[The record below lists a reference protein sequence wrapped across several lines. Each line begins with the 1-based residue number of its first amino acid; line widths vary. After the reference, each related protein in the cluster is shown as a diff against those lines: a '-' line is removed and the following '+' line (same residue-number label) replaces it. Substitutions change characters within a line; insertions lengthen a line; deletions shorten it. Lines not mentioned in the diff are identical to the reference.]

1 MALIVLTSATGRSQE
16 SADDLS
22 TVEQAAFLQA
32 AAEVAPSVVQIQP
45 LGGLEKVDGR
55 LVTSGPTTGLIV
67 GQDGWI
73 VTTQYGLSGQ
83 PASILVTLPDGRRVP
98 GRQVAVD
105 HSRELVLLKVES
117 DSPLPVPQVVDPQ
130 ELRVGQWAIAVGR
143 TFSQDQVNLS
153 VGIVSAKDRGWGR
166 AVQTDAKI
174 SPNNYGGPLVDLQGR
189 VLGILSPLS
198 SSTGEGMEEIELY
211 DSGIGFAVPMTEV
224 LRRLPQWQEGRDLH
238 PGRLGISMRGG
249 DLYGSPPVIGT
260 VFPTSPAQKAGLK
273 SGDRIV
279 SINDRAVAR
288 QSEFKQTL
296 EPLYAG
302 DTVRLSVDRSGQT
315 QEFSVELIDK
325 LPPYR
330 RPWLGILPVRK
341 AVAESGSTEPAPD
354 GKVAEGPAAEGDK
367 APETD
372 KPAGSDD
379 SLPGVV
385 VRHVMP
391 DSPAAAAGLQ
401 PGDRITAV
409 DGQEVRGAAALRTQ
423 VLAHAPDDRVAL
435 KWMRGESSQ
444 QAEVVLANTRAD
456 VPDAL
461 PAPAELADGEGD
473 RPEVGKQSLK
483 LPEESAECFVWLP
496 DNFNGVTPFGLLVL
510 LPEPGDFDAQKL
522 IDQWGP
528 VCRERH
534 WILMAP
540 EPTDRAR
547 WTPADVF
554 FVLKAIPEAVRRY
567 GLDRQRIACWG
578 DRTGGLFAYTVAIQL
593 QEYVRGVVPMNSGR
607 PARSRLPMH
616 LPENPLSILFAYR
629 AGQGEAVDWEASLK
643 EARQAEYPA
652 AHLPLAS
659 PDALTDDE
667 RSAILRWLDTLDRI

>member
-1 MALIVLTSATGRSQE
+1 MMLIVLTSAIARSQE
-16 SADDLS
+16 AADDLS

-98 GRQVAVD
+98 GRQIAVD

-130 ELRVGQWAIAVGR
+130 DLRVGQWAIAVGR

-224 LRRLPQWQEGRDLH
+224 LRRLPQWQEGRDLY

-279 SINDRAVAR
+279 SINDRGVAR
-288 QSEFKQTL
+288 QSEFKQIL

-302 DTVRLSVDRSGQT
+302 DSVRLSVDRSGQT
-315 QEFSVELIDK
+315 QEFSVELVDK

-330 RPWLGILPVRK
+330 RPWLGILPVRQP
-341 AVAESGSTEPAPD
+341 VAQPD
-354 GKVAEGPAAEGDK
+354 GAD
-367 APETD
+367 
-372 KPAGSDD
+372 S

-385 VRHVMP
+385 VRHVLP

-423 VLAHAPDDRVAL
+423 VLAHAPDDRVTL
-435 KWMRGESSQ
+435 QWMRGESSQ
-444 QAEVVLANTRAD
+444 QADVILANTRAD

-461 PAPAELADGEGD
+461 PAPAELAAGEGD

-483 LPEESAECFVWLP
+483 LPEESAECIVWLP
-496 DNFNGVTPFGLLVL
+496 DNFNGVTPFGLLVI

-540 EPTDRAR
+540 EPSDRAR

-616 LPENPLSILFAYR
+616 LPENPLSILFAFQ